1 MKKFPV
7 IMATTLCSALFI
19 TSLAACATSDDTQK
33 DPDVT
38 YYTVS
43 FESNGGSAVQSQE
56 VAEGDYATR
65 PEDPTKDGSVF
76 GNWFADETLETPYE
90 FETTAVTADTTLYA
104 SWVNASDALTA
115 TFYWN
120 YDGAPDGGVF
130 YTAHFESGKRIGSVE
145 SPVREGYAFGCWFDE
160 NGEEYS
166 AMKKYDASVE
176 FYAKWQASY
185 TFEAEDTQ
193 ITGLTDDYALG
204 LAQENGDKTG
214 YNFSGSANG
223 KNLVKEDSRASNGHY
238 ISGLFYRGAY
248 LEFIITADKADDNA
262 SLTLVLGCEYGD
274 ISLTAAKYQ
283 VSINGVPMAYTAKIE
298 LGDGSEGGET
308 TPGLRG
314 GLKEIKLGGIS
325 LKEGE
330 NKIRLTVNNSDLPVG
345 EAGTVD
351 AASPAVD
358 CIKINSDAVLEMTI
372 FEGNY

>member
-145 SPVREGYAFGCWFDE
+145 SPVREGYAFGGWFDE

-283 VSINGVPMAYTAKIE
+283 VSIKRMPLLFMVDRLPWKLKGKVTTASYKF
-298 LGDGSEGGET
+298 LC
-308 TPGLRG
+308 RHV
-314 GLKEIKLGGIS
+314 KLGQ
-325 LKEGE
+325 L
-330 NKIRLTVNNSDLPVG
+330 
-345 EAGTVD
+345 
-351 AASPAVD
+351 
-358 CIKINSDAVLEMTI
+358 
-372 FEGNY
+372 